1 MSTAKKRKRK
11 MFLSVLPG
19 EQIELVL
26 ALDGIIQEYY
36 VEMLGQIKTRGNIYK
51 GRIHNIDQALQAA
64 FINYGSGKN
73 GFLQVD
79 EVHPEYY
86 QEEIKPRKGH
96 KYPPLQKV
104 LKPGQELLVQVVK
117 EPTGSKGAFMST
129 YLSLP
134 GRYFVLTPGREQLG
148 ISRKIEDEKERE
160 RLRSIVQELNL
171 DQGLGVIVRTVS
183 EGRNKTCLSR
193 DLQFLKRLWKEVRK
207 KGVAEKAPALIYE
220 EKDLAFRA
228 VRDYLTE
235 DVSEIWVDSDQ
246 VAEQVQEFVNLVFP
260 RRKKMVRIHLD
271 PEKTLMERFNLEK
284 QISQIFSREVELP
297 SGGRLVFDQ
306 TEALMAVDI
315 NSGKIGGEKDFRE
328 MAYKTNMEAAENI
341 PRQLMLRDV
350 GGQIIIDFIEMR
362 DKNHISEVEKALRAS
377 LKGDKARSDM
387 SRMSRFGLI
396 QLVRQRLGISALSV
410 TMENC
415 PRCQGTG
422 MIRNMEWQ
430 ALQAQKDIYRLLRRK
445 NCPPVLEYPVE
456 QDLALYMLNN
466 KKDKLVQM
474 EEKFERQI
482 IIYPKES

>member
-1 MSTAKKRKRK
+1 
-11 MFLSVLPG
+11 
-19 EQIELVL
+19 
-26 ALDGIIQEYY
+26 
-36 VEMLGQIKTRGNIYK
+36 
-51 GRIHNIDQALQAA
+51 
-64 FINYGSGKN
+64 
-73 GFLQVD
+73 
-79 EVHPEYY
+79 
-86 QEEIKPRKGH
+86 
-96 KYPPLQKV
+96 
-104 LKPGQELLVQVVK
+104 
-117 EPTGSKGAFMST
+117 MST

-207 KGVAEKAPALIYE
+207 KGVAENAPALIYE

-387 SRMSRFGLI
+387 SRMSRFGLV

-445 NCPPVLEYPVE
+445 NCPAVLEYPVD

-482 IIYPKES
+482 MIYPKES